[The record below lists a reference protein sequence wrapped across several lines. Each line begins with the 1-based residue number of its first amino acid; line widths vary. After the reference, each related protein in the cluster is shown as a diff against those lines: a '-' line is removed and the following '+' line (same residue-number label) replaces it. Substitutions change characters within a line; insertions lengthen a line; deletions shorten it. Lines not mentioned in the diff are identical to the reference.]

1 MLLAVLFVMHTQ
13 NGALDLGSIE
23 RLLKQDRA
31 EAGRMIRQRFKSE
44 ELANGITPFEQGTKV
59 LFAVDAGDGKH
70 TVRVTSG
77 EHEVATLRQVDQNL
91 FVAVKEFDDGAG
103 MVLDYQVD
111 GKARRTGIPLEV
123 YRPNPFVQAPPGGRK
138 GELRDM
144 GEWKSTIFPNT
155 TRKWYVYLPPN
166 LDSAKEYPV
175 LIATDAQWD
184 RDWIAN
190 GLENCAREGVVPA
203 TVGVFIEPGQDR
215 PGNYSNRSFEYDA
228 LTPRYTEFLLNEI
241 LPQVEK
247 MVKLS
252 RDPAKRALTGMSS
265 GGICSFTACWE
276 RPDQFGAAL
285 SFIGSF
291 ANIASGSSKREGGH
305 NYPFLVRKTE
315 KKPIRIFLQDGS
327 NDLNND
333 HGSWWICNLQM
344 ESALRYKGYDVVWNP
359 GNGFHST
366 KHARRIFD
374 LALKWWLG
382 PK

>member
-1 MLLAVLFVMHTQ
+1 
-13 NGALDLGSIE
+13 
-23 RLLKQDRA
+23 
-31 EAGRMIRQRFKSE
+31 
-44 ELANGITPFEQGTKV
+44 
-59 LFAVDAGDGKH
+59 
-70 TVRVTSG
+70 
-77 EHEVATLRQVDQNL
+77 
-91 FVAVKEFDDGAG
+91 
-103 MVLDYQVD
+103 
-111 GKARRTGIPLEV
+111 
-123 YRPNPFVQAPPGGRK
+123 
-138 GELRDM
+138 
-144 GEWKSTIFPNT
+144 
-155 TRKWYVYLPPN
+155 
-166 LDSAKEYPV
+166 

-190 GLENCAREGVVPA
+190 GLENCARERMVPA
-203 TVGVFIEPGQDR
+203 TVGVFIEPGQDK

-228 LTPRYTEFLLNEI
+228 LTPRYTEFLLSEI

-247 MVKLS
+247 LVKLS
-252 RDPAKRALTGMSS
+252 HDPAKRALTGMSS

-291 ANIASGSSKREGGH
+291 ANIASGASKREGGH
-305 NYPFLVRKTE
+305 NYPFLIRKTE
-315 KKPIRIFLQDGS
+315 KKPIRVYLQDGS

-374 LALKWWLG
+374 QALKWWIG
-382 PK
+382 HP